1 MQNTIQRDLTINAT
15 AERIYNAI
23 ATPEQVVKWFPD
35 TLTGEYRQGAQAI
48 FSFGEKHSSSV
59 YIETA
64 SPYNYFAY
72 RWVPGGNNF
81 IGEVLTVP
89 HTLVEFRITELEP
102 GRCKVSLT
110 ETGFA
115 DLPPDIAASSLAQN
129 SNGWDFM
136 LARLQQYFS
145 EGGK

>member
-35 TLTGEYRQGAQAI
+35 TLTGEYRQGAQA
-48 FSFGEKHSSSV
+48 FGKKHSSSV
-59 YIETA
+59 YIEAA

-115 DLPPDIAASSLAQN
+115 DLPPDIATGSFTQN
-129 SNGWDFM
+129 SNGWDVM

-145 EGGK
+145 EEGM